1 MINKIKYTCK
11 NCGWETS
18 IREAWGDLKPKRCM
32 NKKCNTSFLA
42 KPDILTV
49 QRPVKKK
56 EEKSSGLQNKQK
68 RGSKTIKQQ
77 EKVKASSGHQ
87 D

>member
-18 IREAWGDLKPKRCM
+18 IREEWGDLKPKRCM
-32 NKKCNTSFLA
+32 NKKCNASFLA
-42 KPDILTV
+42 RPDMLVT

-56 EEKSSGLQNKQK
+56 VEKKKEATSGVQSRKKTSSKSS
-68 RGSKTIKQQ
+68 KQQ
-77 EKVKASSGHQ
+77 EKSQA
-87 D
+87 DE

>member
-18 IREAWGDLKPKRCM
+18 IREEWGDLKPKRCM
-32 NKKCNTSFLA
+32 NKKCNASFLA
-42 KPDILTV
+42 RPDMLVT

-56 EEKSSGLQNKQK
+56 VEKKKEESDGVSIRKKGSGKVV
-68 RGSKTIKQQ
+68 KQQ
-77 EKVKASSGHQ
+77 EKSQ
-87 D
+87 TD